1 MNDVIVNAHNSIG
14 IIGGA
19 DGPTAVFI
27 TGNPIGLIVAAVVVL
42 TVVGVII
49 WKLFKN

>member
-1 MNDVIVNAHNSIG
+1 MNESASIG

-27 TGNPIGLIVAAVVVL
+27 TGDPTALIVIVLVAAVII
-42 TVVGVII
+42 GAII
-49 WKLFKN
+49 WKLKKR